1 MNNSVDSSP
10 LQRLGIFLLGL
21 MAFTAFGVVAWLG
34 FKVTSGDNDAY
45 YEQKSEERKAKVM
58 ASHQSQEG
66 EVIPENS
73 DLEAFA
79 DTLINGKPQIT
90 KKPVPGT
97 EAFNEWMK
105 KHAEKQAANSP
116 VKPDTKEEN
125 PKEGVVELTLKAL
138 GDPPGTMKFEQADLI
153 VKAGSKV
160 KLKFENPDLLQ
171 HNFVLTK
178 IGKKEVVGALADAML
193 TDPEA
198 LKKHYVPKS
207 DDVIAS
213 TKLVNPTQSEVIEFT
228 VPNEP
233 GDYPYICTFPGHWRL
248 MSGILKVTK

>member
-1 MNNSVDSSP
+1 MNNPVDSSP

-21 MAFTAFGVVAWLG
+21 MAFTAFGGVAWLG
-34 FKVTSGDNDAY
+34 FKVSSGGNDAY
-45 YEQKSEERKAKVM
+45 YEQKSDERKAKVM
-58 ASHQSQEG
+58 ASHQAQEG
-66 EVIPENS
+66 EVIPEDS

-79 DTLINGKPQIT
+79 KILLNDKPQIT
-90 KKPVPGT
+90 KKLVPGT
-97 EAFNEWMK
+97 EAHNEWM
-105 KHAEKQAANSP
+105 EKQTAAQASNSP
-116 VKPDTKEEN
+116 DKPEPKEVK

-138 GDPPGTMKFEQADLI
+138 GNPPGTMKFEQAELT

-160 KLKFENPDLLQ
+160 MLKFENPDVLQ

-178 IGKKEVVGALADAML
+178 MGKKEVVGALADAML